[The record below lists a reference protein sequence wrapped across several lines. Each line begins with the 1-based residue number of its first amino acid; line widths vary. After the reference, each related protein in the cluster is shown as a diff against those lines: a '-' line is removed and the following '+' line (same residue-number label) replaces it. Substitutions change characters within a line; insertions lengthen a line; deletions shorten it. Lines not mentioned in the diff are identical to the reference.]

1 MNITMEFNL
10 KFSCLIL
17 FFLLSISLVAQRG
30 QTGDKTFADRYPPD
44 VNNQNTNTYLKVE
57 NTVDHDIIV
66 CVRDQY
72 KKYLN
77 HVYIRNKDEYV
88 FTDLPISRIYIQYKS
103 REFFFE
109 DKTFTVINFG
119 ERHTFSFFF
128 DASKAGNFFRITE
141 EEFFKP

>member
-1 MNITMEFNL
+1 MH
-10 KFSCLIL
+10 
-17 FFLLSISLVAQRG
+17 
-30 QTGDKTFADRYPPD
+30 
-44 VNNQNTNTYLKVE
+44 NTA
-57 NTVDHDIIV
+57 DIIV
-66 CVRDQY
+66 CIRDQN

-88 FTDLPISRIYIQYKS
+88 FTDLPISRIYVQYKS
-103 REFFFE
+103 KEFFFE

>member
-1 MNITMEFNL
+1 MKFNL
-10 KFSCLIL
+10 KLYFLVL
-17 FFLLSISLVAQRG
+17 FFFFSFSSIAQRG
-30 QTGDKTFADRYPPD
+30 ETGDKTFADRYPPD
-44 VNNQNTNTYLKVE
+44 VNNQITSTDLKVE
-57 NTVDHDIIV
+57 NNVDHDIIV
-66 CVRDQY
+66 CIRDQN

-77 HVYIRNKDEYV
+77 HIYIRNKDEYV
-88 FTDLPISRIYIQYKS
+88 FTDLPISRIYVQYKS
-103 REFFFE
+103 KEFFFE

>member
-1 MNITMEFNL
+1 MKFNL
-10 KFSCLIL
+10 NLYYLVL
-17 FFLLSISLVAQRG
+17 FFLFSFSSIAQRG

-44 VNNQNTNTYLKVE
+44 VNNQTTNTYLKVE

-66 CVRDQY
+66 CIRDQN

-77 HVYIRNKDEYV
+77 HIYIRNKGEYV
-88 FTDLPISRIYIQYKS
+88 FTNLPISRIYVQYKS
-103 REFFFE
+103 KEFFFE
-109 DKTFTVINFG
+109 DKTYTVINFG